1 MMQELDMPE
10 ENIATLICHLEA
22 HPAHWIIEVGTKVC
36 SFPFRIPSPHLWP
49 QIVVV
54 QVYATCTVRCYGGL
68 HQLKTAA
75 QQCPALGAALAMQ
88 KQDASSAVR
97 TFSVVDVARHIGWD
111 SGAVKRQLKLIPLSI
126 KRKYVYLTFQ
136 LFPLNDFVSLCSL
149 IITSIICF
157 YLHDI

>member
-1 MMQELDMPE
+1 M
-10 ENIATLICHLEA
+10 
-22 HPAHWIIEVGTKVC
+22 
-36 SFPFRIPSPHLWP
+36 
-49 QIVVV
+49 
-54 QVYATCTVRCYGGL
+54 RCYGGL

-149 IITSIICF
+149 IITFIICF